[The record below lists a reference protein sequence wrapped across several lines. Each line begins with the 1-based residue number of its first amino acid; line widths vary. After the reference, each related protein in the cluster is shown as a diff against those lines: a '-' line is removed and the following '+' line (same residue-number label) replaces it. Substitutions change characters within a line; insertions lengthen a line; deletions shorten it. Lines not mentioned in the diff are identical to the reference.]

1 MMFDFVLFRR
11 STVRPGAWSAV
22 VWPRFAHVRRLA
34 ELILRRGMNASLHA
48 PSTGH
53 GLQAREKKKTRDSKI
68 GQSKIVLS
76 DWIRQGGPGRAPRWA
91 ALQCWATIL
100 RDPWS
105 LWINGQPQVERK
117 DLRTV
122 RENEF
127 DRRSENLKD
136 GYRFRSAI
144 RRFQVNY
151 AFGMFDHHNSRWGE
165 GTDADKE
172 TKKSEAAYLVDPLSW
187 RGRKDPGR
195 M

>member
-1 MMFDFVLFRR
+1 MVCRC
-11 STVRPGAWSAV
+11 
-22 VWPRFAHVRRLA
+22 LA
-34 ELILRRGMNASLHA
+34 EIRPRSAACGTNPA
-48 PSTGH
+48 PWNERITARTVYGPWPTGT
-53 GLQAREKKKTRDSKI
+53 REKKTRDSKI